1 MPADF
6 WLYRWI
12 DEFQVSSIKT
22 AVQRLKQDKAALVRL
37 DELASADRWSP
48 LGEYKSAGP
57 AILAGRG
64 IDLSGDLGC
73 SHHDCQTAQVDA
85 LFSRVLHYFD
95 DIIVAGPAAH
105 RYVGVSDHPSPN
117 VLENLGEHVGVL
129 LYLRKMGVED
139 MLHFAQK
146 PPACEQHWTQH
157 AAEAGLTELVDSA
170 RSWIDHLATEG
181 QLRRLDK
188 HEDHWHYTFVHKDL
202 EHTQWGV
209 VKSSI
214 RNKKP
219 TKVDVADAVFGR
231 FMAHLVSDVI
241 AARQLHLPLG
251 AGVALHED
259 VLGTPSTAVDIGVVA
274 FELELPVLSDLP
286 IREIVK
292 IRQDEFECFLKFR
305 HALTAAIKECAASGV
320 SNREAA
326 DRVCEEFIEPAI
338 VDIAARLRSA
348 ERTLNKS
355 AGAAAVLGALVTT
368 AGVLTAVP
376 LVVEGGIAAVGF
388 SVPALQKYFDKKGS
402 VELSDMYF
410 LWRLEERAAKHQNH

>member
-1 MPADF
+1 
-6 WLYRWI
+6 
-12 DEFQVSSIKT
+12 
-22 AVQRLKQDKAALVRL
+22 
-37 DELASADRWSP
+37 
-48 LGEYKSAGP
+48 
-57 AILAGRG
+57 
-64 IDLSGDLGC
+64 
-73 SHHDCQTAQVDA
+73 
-85 LFSRVLHYFD
+85 
-95 DIIVAGPAAH
+95 
-105 RYVGVSDHPSPN
+105 
-117 VLENLGEHVGVL
+117 
-129 LYLRKMGVED
+129 
-139 MLHFAQK
+139 
-146 PPACEQHWTQH
+146 
-157 AAEAGLTELVDSA
+157 
-170 RSWIDHLATEG
+170 
-181 QLRRLDK
+181 
-188 HEDHWHYTFVHKDL
+188 
-202 EHTQWGV
+202 
-209 VKSSI
+209 
-214 RNKKP
+214 
-219 TKVDVADAVFGR
+219 
-231 FMAHLVSDVI
+231 MAHLVSDVI